1 MKQSLIN
8 LLPPA
13 TLAAVIAFWGLAP
26 EAVVT
31 APWSLLAVGLGTLVF
46 VQALELVFERHEGWR
61 IKARELATD
70 AF

>member
-26 EAVVT
+26 QAWVD
-31 APWSLLAVGLGTLVF
+31 APWTIMIVGLAVIAF
-46 VQALELVFERHEGWR
+46 VQLLELVFERHEGWR
-61 IKARELATD
+61 INRQELVTD
-70 AF
+70 VF

>member
-26 EAVVT
+26 QAWVD
-31 APWSLLAVGLGTLVF
+31 APWTIMIVGLAVIAF
-46 VQALELVFERHEGWR
+46 VQLLDWCSN
-61 IKARELATD
+61 ATR
-70 AF
+70 AGASTGRNW